1 MNTKK
6 ILLVE
11 DEALIA
17 MSQISVLEKHGFEAD
32 AVYTGENAVKAA
44 GEDPSID
51 LVLMDIDLGSGLD
64 GITAAQAI
72 LKIRE
77 LPIVFL
83 TSHSEKE
90 TVEQVKNIT
99 RYGYVLKNAG
109 EFVLIES
116 INMAFELFEAHTKL
130 KKHEQELLEN
140 KNFLEGVLDS
150 IQDGISVLNKD
161 LSIRFTNRVIEE
173 WCPEKTSL
181 VGEKCHEVYHN
192 AKTPCNPCP
201 TLRAL
206 QSGKTEYDVVPGPPG
221 SSIEW
226 SEIYSYPYKNPNTGK
241 TDGVIEFVRDITGHK
256 KMEDAL
262 EVLNQSLLTVL
273 DSIPADV
280 YISDMETYEV
290 LYMNE
295 QMLHSFGGDYTGE
308 ICYKVFRG
316 TSGPCPHCTNQQLF
330 DEHGGP
336 TGTVVWEDY
345 NPVNG
350 KWYIN
355 YDRAIPWIDGRF
367 VRIQIASDITDR
379 RNAEEEVRRLLNE
392 KQVILKEVH
401 HRIKNHLNII
411 SSILSLQGSTIKNN
425 EAAEALEE
433 AQGRIDLM
441 HNIYDTLYSRGTAED
456 DYQSLNMRDYL
467 QELTEKLSRIYSD
480 ARSIGLKTNIH
491 DLVVPAKYALP
502 IGIIVN
508 ELITNA
514 YKYAF
519 PGDTGGKIEVS
530 VRPHETDAIVIAVAD
545 NGVGLPRGVQ
555 LREEYGFGL
564 TLVNALA
571 EQYAGKVEY
580 RTRQG
585 EESGTVITIHLSHP

>member
-1 MNTKK
+1 M
-6 ILLVE
+6 
-11 DEALIA
+11 
-17 MSQISVLEKHGFEAD
+17 
-32 AVYTGENAVKAA
+32 YTGENAVKAA

-77 LPIVFL
+77 VPIVFL

-140 KNFLEGVLDS
+140 KIFLEGVLDS

-161 LSIRFTNRVIEE
+161 LSIRFTNRVMKE
-173 WCPEKTSL
+173 WYPELHLLK
-181 VGEKCHEVYHN
+181 GEKCHEVYHN

-206 QSGKTEYDVVPGPPG
+206 RSGRTEYDVVPGPIG
-221 SSIEW
+221 SDIKWQEV
-226 SEIYSYPYKNPNTGK
+226 YSYPYKKPNTGK
-241 TDGVIEFVRDITGHK
+241 TEGVIEFVRDITGHK

-316 TSGPCPHCTNQQLF
+316 ASGPCPHCTNQQLL

-355 YDRAIPWIDGRF
+355 YDRAIPWPDGRF

-379 RNAEEEVRRLLNE
+379 RNAENEVRRLLEE

-401 HRIKNHLNII
+401 HRIKNHMNLI
-411 SSILSLQGSTIKNN
+411 SSILSLHSSTLKNT
-425 EAAEALEE
+425 EAVQALEE
-433 AQGRIDLM
+433 AQSRIDIM
-441 HNIYDTLYSRGTAED
+441 QNIYNSLYTGGTVQD
-456 DYQSLNMRDYL
+456 DYRRLDIREYL
-467 QELTEKLSRIYSD
+467 QDMLLELQQMYSENAHISLESD
-480 ARSIGLKTNIH
+480 INHIE
-491 DLVVPAKYALP
+491 VPIRYAFP

-508 ELITNA
+508 ELVTNA

-519 PGDTGGKIEVS
+519 SDGRGGRIHTAVKLTEEKGIKITVS
-530 VRPHETDAIVIAVAD
+530 DDGIGIPAELLAEGGERNNH
-545 NGVGLPRGVQ
+545 
-555 LREEYGFGL
+555 GFGL
-564 TLVNALA
+564 SLVHALTDQHDGRF
-571 EQYAGKVEY
+571 EFK
-580 RTRQG
+580 RKQG
-585 EESGTVITIHLSHP
+585 RGSSFSITFPPQPFGHE